1 MEELGL
7 SPLIAKLLVNRQI
20 TTPET
25 ARVFLNGGKEDL
37 PSPFLLNGMEEAVA
51 LLGESLRR
59 KEKILVYGDY
69 DVDGLTSVALLL
81 RTLRRYNS
89 GNIIYYLPKRL
100 EDGYGLHLA
109 ALKKAVNYGCTTV
122 VTVDCGIS
130 AHAEAD
136 YLAEQGVK
144 LIITDHHEPG
154 PNLPQAAAV
163 LNPKLTTA
171 YPGPELAGVG
181 VTFKLLQGLAQ
192 KWPELAADLWENIDL
207 VALGTIADVV
217 PLLGENRILVKE
229 GLKALEKTSNIGLQA
244 LMMQCGLW
252 GKPVES
258 WQVSFDLAPRL
269 NACGR
274 LGDPALG
281 LRLLLEVDPGRAR
294 KEARLLDEMNKK
306 RQAVEELVLTEA
318 EQMLAAAGEPGKVI
332 VLAGDWHPG
341 VIGIVAS
348 KLTEKYYR
356 PTILLSREGEKAK
369 GSARS
374 IPGFHLYRALTECAP
389 YLTKFGGHEYAAG
402 LEIELSRL
410 DDFKQAISTVAEDWL
425 TEEMLVP
432 SLEVEE
438 VIEVGEITP
447 ELLKEIQCLAP
458 FGAGN
463 PEPVLA
469 CKNVDLFAYRGVG
482 KDAKHLKL
490 RVGSKETSCEAIGF
504 HYGPL
509 AAQLEGIDQI
519 DLAFCVTLNNWNNQM
534 QLVLKDL
541 QPVREVG

>member
-1 MEELGL
+1 M
-7 SPLIAKLLVNRQI
+7 SPLIAKLLANRQI
-20 TTPET
+20 TTPEA
-25 ARVFLNGGKEDL
+25 ARVFFNGGKEDL

-51 LLGESLRR
+51 LLTESLRR
-59 KEKILVYGDY
+59 QEKILVYGDY
-69 DVDGLTSVALLL
+69 DVDGLTSVALFL
-81 RTLRRYNS
+81 RTLRRYNT

-109 ALKKAVNYGCTTV
+109 ALQKAVNYGCTTV
-122 VTVDCGIS
+122 VSVDCGIS
-130 AHAEAD
+130 AYAEAD

-154 PNLPQAAAV
+154 AQIPQATAV
-163 LNPKLTTA
+163 INPKLTPT
-171 YPGPELAGVG
+171 YPYPELAGVG
-181 VTFKLLQGLAQ
+181 VTFKLLQGLAHR
-192 KWPELAADLWENIDL
+192 WPELEADLWANIDL

-229 GLKALEKTSNIGLQA
+229 GLKVLEKTSNVGLQA
-244 LMMQCGLW
+244 LMMQVGLW

-258 WQVSFDLAPRL
+258 WHVSYELAPRL

-274 LGDPALG
+274 LGDPAVG
-281 LRLLLEVDPGRAR
+281 LRLLLEADLGRAQ
-294 KEARLLDEMNKK
+294 KAAALLAEMNKK

-318 EQMLAAAGEPGKVI
+318 EQMLAAGEPGKVI
-332 VLAGDWHPG
+332 VLAGEWHPG
-341 VIGIVAS
+341 VIGIAAS
-348 KLTEKYYR
+348 KLAERYYR
-356 PTILLSREGEKAK
+356 PVILLSLEGEKAK

-389 YLTKFGGHEYAAG
+389 YLTKFGGHEGAAG
-402 LEIELSRL
+402 LELERNRL
-410 DDFKQAISTVAEDWL
+410 DDFRQAINAVAEAWL

-438 VIEVGEITP
+438 VIDVRAVTP
-447 ELLKEIQCLAP
+447 ELLKEIQRLAP

-490 RVGSKETSCEAIGF
+490 IIGDKETSCEAIGF
-504 HYGPL
+504 HFGPL
-509 AAQLEGIDQI
+509 AAQLEGIEQI